1 MKKNASYASHL
12 LSIQRGGGFAIYPE
26 HIRNLLIPIAQ
37 PSDMKA
43 LSDYAKQELSLH
55 AKLKRCS
62 TPQDKQV
69 IENAIKTLDD
79 QVNTLVYNLWTF
91 QRRDRWAIGYQTR
104 KA

>member
-69 IENAIKTLDD
+69 IENAIKVLDNQID
-79 QVNTLVYNLWTF
+79 MLVYKIYGLSKEEI
-91 QRRDRWAIGYQTR
+91 DGL
-104 KA
+104 